1 MNHKTFLLSSES
13 DSIND
18 KGITIVLKNGY
29 SVSIQFDK
37 HHYCGSTTVETALFS
52 PDKEFVPYGNRAND
66 CGNNDVQRYMD
77 VDEVIDLL
85 NYAKNLKTPEK
96 VEYLAPGIPM
106 YEEAK

>member
-1 MNHKTFLLSSES
+1 MNHKTFILSSES

-29 SVSIQFDK
+29 SVSIQFDT
-37 HHYCGSTTVETALFS
+37 HHYCGSDTVETALFS

-66 CGNNDVQRYMD
+66 FGNNDVQRYMD
-77 VDEVIDLL
+77 VDEVIELL
-85 NYAKNLKTPEK
+85 NYAKNLKTTEE

-106 YEEAK
+106 YEESK